1 MIENIPLPRLLN
13 ASGGTERRIHP
24 TQVSIN
30 LNITPLSDASM
41 TLPKGENLPTR
52 GYVELFTCMGSAGI
66 YRVRSPQD
74 SYGQDNTTA
83 ELEHAIVE
91 VGDFLVLHKYD
102 EMMAASTAMQ
112 TVFSHYRGTKW
123 QLGSV
128 SALGNTQIALQVN
141 YDKVLEAML
150 AILDQ
155 KTDCMMA
162 FDFTTTPWTVN
173 IVAKGTTVTAEGRL
187 SRNVNYARVV
197 YDDTELCTVA
207 YYEKPKANQS
217 ATADM
222 ETEWLYLEADTKNTY
237 GPIEREVK
245 TGSNFTPEEA
255 LRIATTYL
263 NEHKNPR
270 VSVEIGAEELSSITG
285 ESFDQFTI
293 GKLFRLVLV
302 DYGLLPIEK
311 VITGLTFQD
320 VYESPM
326 NITVHLDQE
335 EDTLVRFI
343 HDMDSKGGSGGG
355 GGSRKKQD
363 DLDKRDYVDWINERN
378 KIGMVVKT
386 HDGEYK
392 VDGGEITLA
401 INDQDESTRVLLLAD
416 VIDIHGLV
424 TKLETYS
431 LQVVDFNAADGEFT
445 GELKVTGG
453 PIIGYDYVQG
463 TTGKFTDLNING
475 DAATWKSYQAR
486 FCSLSNAHFY
496 MYASSQGGTDPS
508 GTNSG
513 RLVSNYTDTTIH
525 YLGGAST

>member
-245 TGSNFTPEEA
+245 TGDNFTPEEA

-270 VSVEIGAEELSSITG
+270 VSVEIGADELSSITG

-311 VITGLTFQD
+311 VITGLTFPD
-320 VYESPM
+320 VYGSPR

-343 HDMDSKGGSGGG
+343 HDMDSKGGSVGG

-363 DLDKRDYVDWINERN
+363 DNKKRTYTEWVNTDNM
-378 KIGMVVKT
+378 IGMIVGIEE
-386 HDGEYK
+386 DGYK
-392 VDGGEITLA
+392 IKGGEITLA
-401 INDQDESTRVLLLAD
+401 INEDGGTTAKLGAD
-416 VIDIHGLV
+416 TIDIDGV
-424 TKLETYS
+424 VSKLETYS

-463 TTGKFTDLNING
+463 TTGKFTGLNING
-475 DAATWKSYQAR
+475 DGATWQSYQAR
-486 FCSLSNAHFY
+486 FCSLSNAHYY
-496 MYASSQGGTDPS
+496 MYAASHGGTTPS

-513 RLVSNYTDTTIH
+513 RLVSSYTDTTIH